1 MEAQTLGSRQQS
13 LRKRRY
19 FPWISWGA
27 IFGGIASGMA
37 TYLLLAL
44 LGIAV
49 GLTAIEPQSA
59 EPVGKVPLG
68 ALVWTGIS
76 MVLAAFVGGYVAA
89 RMSGLSRLADGIF
102 HGLVAWGVSTLVFA
116 YLITTSVG
124 NIVGGAFG
132 MIGQT
137 MKVAGGAAV
146 TAGGAAGAGASQS
159 QLESLLKGG
168 STRGNIDQQSLQALQ
183 RNLQQGDRNGAI
195 NVMVGQMGFTNDRAR
210 QIVDQGMALYGKSQQ
225 LPEQARDVAASS
237 VSGLAKASWG
247 LFIGVLLSLALGV
260 GGGAIGSRAT
270 IRRTSGV
277 PH

>member
-1 MEAQTLGSRQQS
+1 MEAQTFETRQQS
-13 LRKRRY
+13 VRKRRY

-44 LGIAV
+44 LGIAA
-49 GLTAIEPQSA
+49 GLTAIDPQA
-59 EPVGKVPLG
+59 ADPVGRVPLG

-76 MVLAAFVGGYVAA
+76 MVLSAFVGGYVAA

-102 HGLVAWGVSTLVFA
+102 HGLIAWGVSTLVFA

-124 NIVGGAFG
+124 TVVGGAFG
-132 MIGQT
+132 MIGQSL
-137 MKVAGGAAV
+137 KVAGGAAV
-146 TAGGAAGAGASQS
+146 TAGGAAGAGGSQA
-159 QLESLLKGG
+159 QFESLLKGG
-168 STRGNIDQQSLQALQ
+168 STSGEIDTESMQALQ
-183 RNLQQGDRNGAI
+183 QNLQQGNREGAI
-195 NVMVGQMGFTNDRAR
+195 NVMVSQMGFTNERAR
-210 QIVDQGMALYGKSQQ
+210 QVVDQGMALFGQAQQ
-225 LPEQARDVAASS
+225 LPGQAREVAASS

-270 IRRTSGV
+270 IRRSA

>member
-1 MEAQTLGSRQQS
+1 MEAQTLASRQS
-13 LRKRRY
+13 VRKRRY

-44 LGIAV
+44 LGIAA
-49 GLTAIEPQSA
+49 GLTALEPQA
-59 EPVGKVPLG
+59 ADPVGNVPLG

-102 HGLVAWGVSTLVFA
+102 HGLIAWGVSTLVFA

-124 NIVGGAFG
+124 SMVGGAFG
-132 MIGQT
+132 MIGQSL
-137 MKVAGGAAV
+137 KVAGGAAV
-146 TAGGAAGAGASQS
+146 TAGGAAGAGGNQA

-168 STRGNIDQQSLQALQ
+168 STGGSIDKESLQAVQQNLQ
-183 RNLQQGDRNGAI
+183 RGDRDGAI
-195 NVMVGQMGFTNDRAR
+195 NVMVTQMGFTNERAR
-210 QIVDQGMALYGKSQQ
+210 QVVDQGMMLFGQAQQ
-225 LPEQARDVAASS
+225 LPEKARDVAASS